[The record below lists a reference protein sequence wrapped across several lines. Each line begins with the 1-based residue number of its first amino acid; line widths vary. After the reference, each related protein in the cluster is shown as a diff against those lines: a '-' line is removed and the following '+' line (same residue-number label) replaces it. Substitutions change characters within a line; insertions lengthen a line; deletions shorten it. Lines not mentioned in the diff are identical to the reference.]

1 MAREIGDALGH
12 SGTPPPPSGDAH
24 AAFRAAALV
33 AEGRLSAPALLP
45 LPTRE
50 LREVLLVVAT
60 LALEADDVHASGRF
74 VNALTTALGRRARR
88 GLRRLLEGVPLEA
101 LATVDF
107 AAWRSEL
114 RGLAAAV
121 ALDETGG
128 DLRTAFVALAAET
141 GKRAAQLAPTA
152 DLSPLVAGSAE
163 ARSLLRRAIRAWLA
177 RF

>member
-1 MAREIGDALGH
+1 
-12 SGTPPPPSGDAH
+12 
-24 AAFRAAALV
+24 V

-50 LREVLLVVAT
+50 LRELLLVVAT

-74 VNALTTALGRRARR
+74 VNALTAALGRRARR
-88 GLRRLLEGVPLEA
+88 GLRRLLDGVPL
-101 LATVDF
+101 ATLSSVDF

-128 DLRTAFVALAAET
+128 DLRTAFVALAADSGERT
-141 GKRAAQLAPTA
+141 APLAPTA
-152 DLSPLVAGSAE
+152 DLSALVAGSPE
-163 ARSLLRRAIRAWLA
+163 ARGLLRRAIRAWLA
-177 RF
+177 KF